1 MKKMNLLAM
10 SLVSAAALS
19 FSSCSNNDDLTGG
32 GAGTQSQVKGFYMTL
47 AVQTPTSNGT
57 RTSIENPIP
66 TEDATAVE
74 AAVKNGTFYL
84 VDEKGSIVFSKAL
97 TGQDWTGAIK
107 DQAGSQKDGKTTL
120 QIQVENV
127 AAGATYKVYFKAGST
142 KMDNTAEP
150 FTIEKG
156 KSVPGVFTATGITQT
171 FTSTSAFAKPCDTA
185 NDFSMFNQNDA
196 TTNGN
201 GYTVQFTDANKVENN
216 PAKVMYKNAESAIK
230 IERVTARV
238 DVPTS
243 AETLEGKYPANASQA
258 LKNAIDDAKKK
269 VTKIELVRYALS
281 NITNKAYVMQNWDV
295 AANKVWSLAIPT
307 DATLSQ
313 KKDAFGEKY
322 LLKDGGFK
330 ALKGAKNDYIFENN
344 MSDATA
350 MYFEYKVTLDAN
362 QFKNAAGE
370 LLPAD
375 FTDGTFYRYNNVIY
389 TSFDQIL
396 KAYKDVAGL
405 FEGKSATD
413 LQKELK
419 EAKTKPTAETEKSV
433 ETKLSEFRAKYGIE
447 VFNEGKTY
455 YKQVITD
462 NQLSKNVI
470 QRNTIYRLQVNKIFN
485 VGAQVPNGEIDK
497 NGLFYLD
504 VTVTVNPWVLNVQ
517 GVELGD

>member
-1 MKKMNLLAM
+1 MKKMNLLVM

-19 FSSCSNNDDLTGG
+19 FSSCSSNDDLGG
-32 GAGTQSQVKGFYMTL
+32 GAGTQQSQVKGFYMTL

-57 RTSIENPIP
+57 RTSINDVPK
-66 TEDATAVE
+66 EDATAEE

-84 VDEKGSIVFSKAL
+84 VDANGAVVFSKTL

-107 DQAGSQKDGKTTL
+107 DQTGSQKDGRTTL

-142 KMDNTAEP
+142 NMDTVEP
-150 FTIEKG
+150 FTITTGTK
-156 KSVPGVFTATGITQT
+156 KTGVFTVDGIKQT
-171 FTSTSAFAKPCDTA
+171 FTAQNPFDKTCAGDK
-185 NDFSMFNQNDA
+185 NFSMFNQNDA

-201 GYTVQFTDANKVENN
+201 GYTVTFTDANKVETT
-216 PAKVMYKNAESAIK
+216 PAKVMYNNEESAIK

-243 AETLEGKYPANASQA
+243 TEELLGEYPTNASQA

-281 NITNKAYVMQNWDV
+281 NVTNKAYVMQNWNV
-295 AANKVWSLAIPT
+295 ANNVWSLAIPT
-307 DATLSQ
+307 GATLSQ
-313 KKDAFGEKY
+313 TKDAFGEKY

-344 MSDATA
+344 KDEATA

-370 LLPAD
+370 LMPAD
-375 FTDGTFYRYNNVIY
+375 FQDGTFYRYNNVIY
-389 TSFDQIL
+389 TSFEQIM
-396 KAYKDVAGL
+396 KAYEDVTGL
-405 FEGKSATD
+405 FEGKTAAQLKT
-413 LQKELK
+413 EL
-419 EAKTKPTAETEKSV
+419 ENAKKVETTEGAKDV

-455 YKQVITD
+455 YKQVIKD
-462 NQLSKNVI
+462 NQLDKNVI

-504 VTVTVNPWVLNVQ
+504 VTVTVNPWVLNTQ
-517 GVELGD
+517 DVELGD

>member
-19 FSSCSNNDDLTGG
+19 FSSCSSNDDLGG

-47 AVQTPTSNGT
+47 AVQTPTSNET

-66 TEDATAVE
+66 TEDATAEE

-97 TGQDWTGAIK
+97 TGKDWTGAVK
-107 DQAGSQKDGKTTL
+107 DKADSQKDGQTIL

-171 FTSTSAFAKPCDTA
+171 FTSTGAFAKPCDTD
-185 NDFSMFNQNDA
+185 NNFSMFNQNDA

-201 GYTVQFTDANKVENN
+201 GYTVTFTDANKVENN

-243 AETLEGKYPANASQA
+243 TKALLGEYPANASQA
-258 LKNAIDDAKKK
+258 LKNAIDDAKEK
-269 VTKIELVRYALS
+269 VSKIELVRYALS
-281 NITNKAYVMQNWDV
+281 NVTNKTYVMQNW
-295 AANKVWSLAIPT
+295 NKAESEWSLLIPD
-307 DATLSQ
+307 DATLS
-313 KKDAFGEKY
+313 KTKNDFGEKY
-322 LLKDGGFK
+322 LFKDGGFK
-330 ALKGAKNDYIFENN
+330 ALTGATNDYIFENN
-344 MSDATA
+344 KSDATA

-362 QFKNAAGE
+362 QFKDAAGK
-370 LLPAD
+370 LMPAD
-375 FTDGTFYRYNNVIY
+375 FQDGTFYRYNNVIY
-389 TSFDQIL
+389 TSFDQIM
-396 KAYKDVAGL
+396 KAYADVAGL
-405 FEGKSATD
+405 FEGKSAA
-413 LQKELK
+413 QLK
-419 EAKTKPTAETEKSV
+419 TKLEEAKTEPTAETAKSV
-433 ETKLSEFRAKYGIE
+433 ETKLSEFRAQYGIE
-447 VFNEGKTY
+447 VFNKGLTY

-462 NQLSKNVI
+462 KQLGKDVI
-470 QRNTIYRLQVNKIFN
+470 QRNTIYRLNVNKIFN

-504 VTVTVNPWVLNVQ
+504 VTVTVNPWVLNTQDVS
-517 GVELGD
+517 LGD

>member
-1 MKKMNLLAM
+1 MNLLVM

-19 FSSCSNNDDLTGG
+19 FSSCSSNDDLTG

-84 VDEKGSIVFSKAL
+84 VDANGAVVFSKTL

-142 KMDNTAEP
+142 NMDTVEP
-150 FTIEKG
+150 FTITTGTK
-156 KSVPGVFTATGITQT
+156 KTGVFTADGITQT
-171 FTSTSAFAKPCDTA
+171 FTSTAAFAKPCDTD
-185 NDFSMFNQNDA
+185 NNFSMFNQNDA

-201 GYTVQFTDANKVENN
+201 GYTVTFTDANKVETT
-216 PAKVMYKNAESAIK
+216 PAKVMYNEVESPIK

-243 AETLEGKYPANASQA
+243 TENLLAEYPTNASQA

-281 NITNKAYVMQNWDV
+281 NVTNKAYVMQNWNV
-295 AANKVWSLAIPT
+295 ANNVWSLAIPT
-307 DATLSQ
+307 GATLSQ
-313 KKDAFGEKY
+313 TKDAFGEKY

-370 LLPAD
+370 LMPAD
-375 FTDGTFYRYNNVIY
+375 FQDGTFYRYNNVIY
-389 TSFDQIL
+389 TSFAQIM
-396 KAYKDVAGL
+396 KAYEDVTGL
-405 FEGKSATD
+405 FDGKSATD
-413 LQKELK
+413 LQKELA
-419 EAKTKPTAETEKSV
+419 EAKKEPTAETEKSV

-504 VTVTVNPWVLNVQ
+504 VTVTVNPWVLNTQ
-517 GVELGD
+517 DVELGD

>member
-1 MKKMNLLAM
+1 MKKMNLLVM

-19 FSSCSNNDDLTGG
+19 FSSCSSNDDLTG

-66 TEDATAVE
+66 TEDATAAE

-84 VDEKGSIVFSKAL
+84 VDANGAVVFSKTL

-142 KMDNTAEP
+142 NMDTVEP
-150 FTIEKG
+150 FTITTGTK
-156 KSVPGVFTATGITQT
+156 KTGVFTADGIKQT
-171 FTSTSAFAKPCDTA
+171 FTSTAAFAKPCDTD
-185 NDFSMFNQNDA
+185 NNFSMFNQNDA

-201 GYTVQFTDANKVENN
+201 GYTVTFTDANKVETT
-216 PAKVMYKNAESAIK
+216 PAKVMYNNAESAIK

-243 AETLEGKYPANASQA
+243 AETLVGEYPANATQA

-269 VTKIELVRYALS
+269 VSKIELVRYALS
-281 NITNKAYVMQNWDV
+281 NITNKAYVMQNWNV
-295 AANKVWSLAIPT
+295 ANNVWSLAIPT
-307 DATLSQ
+307 GATLSQ
-313 KKDAFGEKY
+313 TKDAFGEKY

-370 LLPAD
+370 LMPAD
-375 FTDGTFYRYNNVIY
+375 FQDGTFYRYNNVIY
-389 TSFDQIL
+389 TSFEQIM
-396 KAYKDVAGL
+396 KAYEDVTGL
-405 FEGKSATD
+405 FEGKTAAQLKT
-413 LQKELK
+413 EL
-419 EAKTKPTAETEKSV
+419 ENAKKVETTEGAKDV

-455 YKQVITD
+455 YKQVIKD
-462 NQLSKNVI
+462 NQLDKNVI

-504 VTVTVNPWVLNVQ
+504 VTVTVNPWVLNTQ
-517 GVELGD
+517 DVELGD

>member
-1 MKKMNLLAM
+1 MNLLVM

-19 FSSCSNNDDLTGG
+19 FSSCSSNDDLGG

-84 VDEKGSIVFSKAL
+84 VDANGAVVFSKTL

-142 KMDNTAEP
+142 NMDTVEP
-150 FTIEKG
+150 FTITTGTK
-156 KSVPGVFTATGITQT
+156 KTGVFTADGIKQT
-171 FTSTSAFAKPCDTA
+171 FKSTAAFAKPCDTD
-185 NDFSMFNQNDA
+185 NNFSMFNQNDA

-201 GYTVQFTDANKVENN
+201 GYTVTFTDANKVETT
-216 PAKVMYKNAESAIK
+216 PAKVMYNEVESPIK

-243 AETLEGKYPANASQA
+243 TENLLGEYPTNASQA

-281 NITNKAYVMQNWDV
+281 NVTNKAYVMQNWNV
-295 AANKVWSLAIPT
+295 ANNVWSLAIPT
-307 DATLSQ
+307 GATLSQ
-313 KKDAFGEKY
+313 TKDAFGEKY

-370 LLPAD
+370 LMPAD
-375 FTDGTFYRYNNVIY
+375 FQDGTFYRYNNVIY
-389 TSFDQIL
+389 TSFEQIM
-396 KAYKDVAGL
+396 KAYEDVTGL
-405 FEGKSATD
+405 FEGKTAAQLKT
-413 LQKELK
+413 EL
-419 EAKTKPTAETEKSV
+419 ENAKKVETTEGAKDV

-455 YKQVITD
+455 YKQVIKD
-462 NQLSKNVI
+462 NQLDKNVI

-504 VTVTVNPWVLNVQ
+504 VTVTVNPWVLNTQ
-517 GVELGD
+517 DVELGD

>member
-1 MKKMNLLAM
+1 MNLLVM

-19 FSSCSNNDDLTGG
+19 FSSCSNNDDLGG

-66 TEDATAVE
+66 TEDATAAE

-84 VDEKGSIVFSKAL
+84 VDANGAVVFSKTL

-107 DQAGSQKDGKTTL
+107 DQTGSQKDGKTTL

-142 KMDNTAEP
+142 NMDTVEP
-150 FTIEKG
+150 FTITTGTSKT
-156 KSVPGVFTATGITQT
+156 GVFTATGITQT
-171 FTSTSAFAKPCDTA
+171 FTSTGAFAKPYDTD
-185 NDFSMFNQNDA
+185 NNFSMFNQNDA
-196 TTNGN
+196 TTDGN
-201 GYTVQFTDANKVENN
+201 GYTVTFTDANKVEAT
-216 PAKVMYKNAESAIK
+216 PAKVMYNNTEKAIK

-243 AETLEGKYPANASQA
+243 AENLVGEYPANASQA

-281 NITNKAYVMQNWDV
+281 NITNKAYVMQNWNV
-295 AANKVWSLAIPT
+295 ANSVWSLAIPT

-313 KKDAFGEKY
+313 TKDAFGEKY

-330 ALKGAKNDYIFENN
+330 ALKGATNDYIFENN
-344 MSDATA
+344 KDDATA

-370 LLPAD
+370 LMPAD
-375 FTDGTFYRYNNVIY
+375 CTDGTFYRYNNVIY
-389 TSFDQIL
+389 TSFAQIM
-396 KAYKDVAGL
+396 KAYEDVTGL
-405 FEGKSATD
+405 FEGKTAAQLKT
-413 LQKELK
+413 ELD
-419 EAKTKPTAETEKSV
+419 EAKKEPTAKTEKSV
-433 ETKLSEFRAKYGIE
+433 ETKLAEFRAKYGIE

-455 YKQVITD
+455 YKQVIKD
-462 NQLSKNVI
+462 NQLDKNVI